1 MCLCFKV
8 RKKCLCRTS
17 KTLQYPATRAK
28 ISILFHVV
36 PKTLSRSPQDIKDNY
51 AQRLKEM
58 VDFIEAH
65 NEPVDV
71 YGEIPNFYSNIEN
84 WKNEIKKMSPEEFIK
99 LQKRCTQL
107 DNIIKKEVRM
117 KL

>member
-1 MCLCFKV
+1 MEFNNKIICV
-8 RKKCLCRTS
+8 SVS
-17 KTLQYPATRAK
+17 KFAK
-28 ISILFHVV
+28 NVYVELERIRPNNMSFSTFLAVAAKHYID
-36 PKTLSRSPQDIKDNY
+36 T
-51 AQRLKEM
+51 
-58 VDFIEAH
+58 H